1 MPVLKPMMNSRDFVL
16 PMKLFILS
24 LPALLLAAGV
34 SAADLSTVI
43 SEASKYESGRNAE
56 PLRQIERAVRES
68 AGSAVQ
74 RAEVEA
80 ALVTLLA
87 PSSTFEARRFACTQL
102 AIIGTEASLPAIAEL
117 LKQPETVG
125 IGCLAISSNP
135 SLKANEVLRVALSGA
150 APAMRPQIIVTL
162 GDRGDTGAVNALAEL
177 ARGND
182 RSAAAAAI
190 SSLGK
195 IADSAALKELA
206 ALRQGDSPD
215 LARLASLASLVAG
228 DKAAKRGDPAAATA
242 IYQELQA
249 PAQFAYARRAAFE
262 GLLRLD
268 ADGGEQRVM
277 DVLRGSDA
285 TLKPSAIT
293 HVRALKSTGASA
305 KFAKEMAALSPAER
319 VQMIE
324 SLAARNDAAA
334 RAAITEQL
342 LAEDAAVRRAAAMT
356 FAAIGD
362 ASSAPALA
370 QVLAAAKNAPEQQV
384 LEMVMASLK
393 GGAAVDA
400 QIIALLQAGS
410 APKAALINVLAR
422 RGSPTAIP
430 VLLEQ
435 AGSPDAAVAKAAF
448 RALSKLAAADHLSA
462 LLDKMLELKAGAARG
477 EAENAIAKAIDRTS
491 DVGRRSSA
499 VIGALGRARDTET
512 RCALISLLPACGG
525 PQALAAV
532 ASARADQDAQ
542 VREAAFRALAGWGDS
557 AAIDPLLEIAQSSAP
572 NTERVVA
579 LRGSVRLLGTATEYS
594 TREVAARFQK
604 AFAVA
609 KTLNEGKLV
618 LAGLASVHDP
628 MALGLIEPFLSDADV
643 QAEAAVAAVSLAP
656 YLCGSAREATLAML
670 RKVADLPV
678 DQKVKQ
684 SALNLREV
692 IGKFDD
698 FVMAWQVAGPFER
711 EGKDGQ
717 ALFEVAFGPE
727 QAGTPNVKWKVMPA
741 GALKARP
748 WQLDL
753 GTLYGGNN
761 RAAYARTWI
770 YSETQQPARLEF
782 GSDDGLKVWLN
793 GEVVLAANR
802 GGDVVPG
809 AEKAAVTLKPGWN
822 TLLLK
827 VTQWTSGW
835 GFCARVAKPDG
846 SPLQGVRAEVNPAK

>member
-1 MPVLKPMMNSRDFVL
+1 MPVLKPMMNSRHFVF
-16 PMKLFILS
+16 PMKRFILS

-68 AGSAVQ
+68 AGSVAQ

-87 PSSTFEARRFACTQL
+87 PSATFEARRFACTQL

-135 SLKANEVLRVALSGA
+135 SLKANEVLRAALAVA

-162 GDRGDTGAVNALAEL
+162 GDRGDTGTVKALVEL

-182 RSAAAAAI
+182 PAAAAI
-190 SSLGK
+190 ASLGK
-195 IADSAALKELA
+195 IADAAALKELA
-206 ALRQGDSPD
+206 ALRQGDSPE

-228 DKAAKRGDPAAATA
+228 DKAAKRGDPASAIGIYNELLAASQ
-242 IYQELQA
+242 I
-249 PAQFAYARRAAFE
+249 AYARRAAFE

-268 ADGGEQRVM
+268 ADGGEQRAL
-277 DVLRGSDA
+277 DILRGSDA
-285 TLKPSAIT
+285 TLKPSAIAQ
-293 HVRALKSTGASA
+293 VRTFKSPGASA
-305 KFAKEMAALSPAER
+305 KFAKELAALTPAER

-342 LAEDAAVRRAAAMT
+342 IAEDASVRRAAVIA
-356 FAAIGD
+356 FADIGD
-362 ASSAPALA
+362 AASVPALA
-370 QVLAAAKNAPEQQV
+370 KALGAVSTAPEQQI
-384 LEMVMASLK
+384 LEMAMASLK

-400 QIIALLQAGS
+400 QVIALLQAGGS
-410 APKAALINVLAR
+410 APKAGLINVLAR

-430 VLLEQ
+430 ALLEQ
-435 AGSPDAAVAKAAF
+435 AGNDDAAVAKAAF
-448 RALSKLAAADHLSA
+448 RALGKLAAADHLSA

-491 DVGRRSSA
+491 DAGRRSGA
-499 VIGALGRARDTET
+499 VIGALGLARDTET
-512 RCALISLLPACGG
+512 RCSLIGLLPVCGG

-532 ASARADQDAQ
+532 ASARADQNPQ

-594 TREVAARFQK
+594 TREIAARFQK

-609 KTLNEGKLV
+609 KPLNEGKLV

-628 MALGLIEPFLSDADV
+628 LALGLIEPFLSDPET

-670 RKVADLPV
+670 RKVADLSV

-692 IGKFDD
+692 VGKFDD
-698 FVMAWQVAGPFER
+698 FVMAWQVAGPFEQ

-717 ALFEVAFGPE
+717 ALFDVAFGPE
-727 QAGTPNVKWKVMPA
+727 QAGTPNVKWQVMPA
-741 GALKARP
+741 GALPARP

-793 GEVVLAANR
+793 SEVVLAANR

-827 VTQWTSGW
+827 VTQWTAGW

-846 SPLQGVRAEVNPAK
+846 SPLQGVRVEVNPAR